1 MECAHTA
8 SDSSR
13 KDAVETAPEMLHATT
28 HATTTST
35 DRVRRALFQ
44 IDPGWPFVI
53 TGLGLLVAGVLIPA
67 QRDLHEL
74 RGSLEVHQALLEHS
88 ERRLDAYDMFVSE
101 MQAGQPQLVRRLAAS
116 QLNRMPAEERPFVML
131 PTMNAT
137 VTDWIDDSEPLVV
150 PTPNT
155 FPDTLLSRLAT
166 GPRRLW
172 VLASG
177 VFLVFV
183 GLVFGTSPTIARR
196 SATNQTADGTC
207 AASTALLEPVESNNR
222 ASVVPVTES
231 VATEHFD
238 ADASSEEY
246 DASVATVAAVAAVAT
261 VATVAAIADIEL
273 CAPAEEIEATFTCE
287 THAISFSAQTE
298 VIATADV
305 VESATQWPDAND
317 RALNTITLF
326 HGLQSAFDDDHRDE
340 TRSAE

>member
-1 MECAHTA
+1 
-8 SDSSR
+8 
-13 KDAVETAPEMLHATT
+13 
-28 HATTTST
+28 
-35 DRVRRALFQ
+35 
-44 IDPGWPFVI
+44 
-53 TGLGLLVAGVLIPA
+53 
-67 QRDLHEL
+67 
-74 RGSLEVHQALLEHS
+74 
-88 ERRLDAYDMFVSE
+88 
-101 MQAGQPQLVRRLAAS
+101 
-116 QLNRMPAEERPFVML
+116 
-131 PTMNAT
+131 
-137 VTDWIDDSEPLVV
+137 
-150 PTPNT
+150 
-155 FPDTLLSRLAT
+155 
-166 GPRRLW
+166 

-196 SATNQTADGTC
+196 SATHQTADGTC
-207 AASTALLEPVESNNR
+207 AASTALLEPVESNIR

-246 DASVATVAAVAAVAT
+246 DAAAATVAAVAVVAT

-340 TRSAE
+340 TRSPE